1 MIITEQY
8 LTETFARL
16 NKQLFAG
23 RLPQVTLRITTAKTF
38 LGNCRSN
45 VTHDSAGQRHHTEF
59 ILQVSRNFDLTP
71 LELDSVIAHEMI
83 HLFIMLHELPD
94 TGPHGEIFRAMM
106 NGFNRRYGLRI
117 EVRSDVPPE
126 KKLEPKPR
134 YRVVARIKL
143 ADGKT
148 GIKVLP
154 RVAQTIRAYKAGVMR
169 SNQVKSIEFFMSC
182 NPLFAR
188 YPSSGALRVYHID
201 PAILNQALADAE
213 PLRQL

>member
-23 RLPQVTLRITTAKTF
+23 RLPLVSLRITTAKTF
-38 LGNCRSN
+38 LGNCRST
-45 VTHDSAGQRHHTEF
+45 VTHTSDGQQRHNEF

-71 LELDSVIAHEMI
+71 LEIDNVVAHEMI

-106 NGFNRRYGLRI
+106 NGFNRRYGLHI
-117 EVRSDVPPE
+117 EIRSDVPPE

-154 RVAQTIRAYKAGVMR
+154 RVARTIRAYKAGLMH
-169 SNQVKSIEFFMSC
+169 SSQIKSIEFFLSC

-213 PLRQL
+213 ALRQL

>member
-1 MIITEQY
+1 MVISEQY
-8 LTETFARL
+8 LTESFARL

-45 VTHDSAGQRHHTEF
+45 VTHNSAGQPHHSEF

-106 NGFNRRYGLRI
+106 NGFNRRYGLCI
-117 EVRSDVPPE
+117 KVRSDVPPE
-126 KKLEPKPR
+126 KKIEPSPR
-134 YRVVARIKL
+134 YRVVARVKL
-143 ADGKT
+143 ANGKT

-154 RVAQTIRAYKAGVMR
+154 RVAQTIRTYKAGLMR
-169 SNQVKSIEFFMSC
+169 SSQIKSIEFFLSC
-182 NPLFAR
+182 NPFFAR

-201 PAILNQALADAE
+201 PDILNQALADAE

>member
-23 RLPQVTLRITTAKTF
+23 RLPLVSLRITTAKTF
-38 LGNCRSN
+38 LGNCRST
-45 VTHDSAGQRHHTEF
+45 VTHTSDGQQRHNEF
-59 ILQVSRNFDLTP
+59 ILQVSRNFDLAP
-71 LELDSVIAHEMI
+71 LEIDNVVAHEMI

-106 NGFNRRYGLRI
+106 NGFNRRYGLHI
-117 EVRSDVPPE
+117 EIRSDVPPE

-154 RVAQTIRAYKAGVMR
+154 RVARTIRAYKAGLMH
-169 SNQVKSIEFFMSC
+169 SSQIKSIEFFLSC

-201 PAILNQALADAE
+201 PAILNQALVDAE
-213 PLRQL
+213 ALRQL